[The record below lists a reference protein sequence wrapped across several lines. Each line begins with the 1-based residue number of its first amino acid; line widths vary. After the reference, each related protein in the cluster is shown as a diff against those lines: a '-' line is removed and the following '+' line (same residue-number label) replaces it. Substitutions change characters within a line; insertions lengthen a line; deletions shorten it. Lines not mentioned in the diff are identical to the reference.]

1 MSGNRWRSRTLKSL
15 AVAVLGAAGAV
26 PATAA
31 PQPPAALGCLTEY
44 VIGPE
49 DVLDIAVWN
58 NAELSRTIPVRP
70 DGRIS
75 LPLLHDVQAAGFTP
89 MQLRD
94 QLATALAKYVASPSV
109 SVIVQQ
115 VHSVK
120 VTVLGEVR

>member
-1 MSGNRWRSRTLKSL
+1 MSGNRRRSTTLQSL
-15 AVAVLGAAGAV
+15 AVAALGAAFAV
-26 PATAA
+26 PAAA
-31 PQPPAALGCLTEY
+31 TQVPAALSCLTEY

-58 NAELSRTIPVRP
+58 NTELSRTVPVRP

-94 QLATALAKYVASPSV
+94 TW
-109 SVIVQQ
+109 
-115 VHSVK
+115 
-120 VTVLGEVR
+120 RRR